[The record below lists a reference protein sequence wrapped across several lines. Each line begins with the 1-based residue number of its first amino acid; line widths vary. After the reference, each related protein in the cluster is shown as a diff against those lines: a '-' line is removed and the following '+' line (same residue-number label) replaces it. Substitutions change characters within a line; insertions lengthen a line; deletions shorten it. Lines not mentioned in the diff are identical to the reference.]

1 MQQMRLAEANRRMDV
16 QRIEPRRLAQRRLG
30 DLRGTRV
37 RHAVRRSDNEAVE
50 RVARIERRALEAA
63 DAGATGRRNGG
74 NERRS
79 PLTGISRPIARA
91 IGGIGSVGRF
101 HLRTRMRVVAGR
113 AQRHFDLLGAFE
125 LGTAAAEQRFGVV
138 RLDPSPQELDRN
150 RELDRA
156 GFEAFE
162 FQRVEPAH
170 EDVVAE
176 LGAQHGA
183 HLLATRLVSGREG
196 SRSRSGRGGRRT
208 LVYAAVSCARKA
220 AACNGTFRLL
230 NRLHV

>member
-1 MQQMRLAEANRRMDV
+1 
-16 QRIEPRRLAQRRLG
+16 
-30 DLRGTRV
+30 
-37 RHAVRRSDNEAVE
+37 
-50 RVARIERRALEAA
+50 
-63 DAGATGRRNGG
+63 
-74 NERRS
+74 
-79 PLTGISRPIARA
+79 
-91 IGGIGSVGRF
+91 
-101 HLRTRMRVVAGR
+101 MRVVAGR
-113 AQRHFDLLGAFE
+113 AQRHFDLLGTLE
-125 LGTAAAEQRFGVV
+125 LGPAAGEQRFGVV

-162 FQRVEPAH
+162 LQRVEPAQ

-183 HLLATRLVSGREG
+183 HLLATWLVSSREG
-196 SRSRSGRGGRRT
+196 SGSGRGGRRT